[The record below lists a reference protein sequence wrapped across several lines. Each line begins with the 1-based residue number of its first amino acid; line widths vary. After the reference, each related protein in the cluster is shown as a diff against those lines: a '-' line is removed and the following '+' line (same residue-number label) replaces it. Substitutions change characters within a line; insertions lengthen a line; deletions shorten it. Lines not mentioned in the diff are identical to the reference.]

1 MIIIFSEATISST
14 LPLSK
19 EGILHVFNPRFL
31 LLWTSSLLWI
41 LHHWSL
47 VFKYQHCYLFF
58 KHHHS
63 SRSSSVFTAYRSSS
77 VFTAYM
83 SSSVFTA
90 YRSSS
95 VFTTYMSSS
104 VTTASAILYWPLTD
118 ISIESIR
125 HKKFPLTFL
134 LDKRKSS

>member
-1 MIIIFSEATISST
+1 VIRIFSEATISST

-19 EGILHVFNPRFL
+19 EGILHVFNPRFP
-31 LLWTSSLLWI
+31 LLWTSSLLWV

-63 SRSSSVFTAYRSSS
+63 SRSSSVFTAY
-77 VFTAYM
+77 M

-95 VFTTYMSSS
+95 VFTAYRSSS

-134 LDKRKSS
+134 LDRRKSS

>member
-1 MIIIFSEATISST
+1 MIRIFSEATISST

-19 EGILHVFNPRFL
+19 EGILHVFNPRFP
-31 LLWTSSLLWI
+31 LLWTSSLLWV

-47 VFKYQHCYLFF
+47 VFKYQHCYLLFR
-58 KHHHS
+58 HHQS
-63 SRSSSVFTAYRSSS
+63 SRSSS

-95 VFTTYMSSS
+95 VFTTYRSSS

-134 LDKRKSS
+134 LDRRKSS